1 MKEKP
6 CKLLLLALV
15 LVLSSATPLPL
26 TRAQSKPEAGAPPA
40 LSSATHDKVV
50 RYIRQRFG
58 VPDNVQLILG
68 PLRKTYA
75 ADFYESTVTVDDG
88 KKKSNQILL
97 ISRDSRFLIM
107 GAFIDVKQNTSAEMV
122 RAIRETFKVPDTTK
136 LTVGTFH
143 ASTAADFQQG
153 SLVADDGKTKQEPR
167 PLLLAKDGRH
177 LILGEIYDLGVDLQA
192 HALRTISLRNAPYQ
206 GPVNAPV
213 TLVEYADLQCPT
225 CAKMHE
231 FIENELLPRYPGKI
245 RVVFKE
251 FPLIGIHDWS
261 LIAAIGCQCAYQLN
275 PTSYVPLRS
284 AIFRSQMNI
293 NIANVR
299 DMVLNYGEQ
308 AGADRV
314 KLAACMD
321 SKASMPRIDA
331 DLKEAKAVH
340 VDRTPTA
347 FVNGKMLIGLPSNED
362 YYRAVDE
369 VLHAGK

>member
-1 MKEKP
+1 MI
-6 CKLLLLALV
+6 
-15 LVLSSATPLPL
+15 LVLSSATVIPL
-26 TRAQSKPEAGAPPA
+26 TRGQSKPEAGAPPA
-40 LSSATHDKVV
+40 LSSATREKVV

-88 KKKSNQILL
+88 KKKTEQILL

-107 GAFIDVKQNTSAEMV
+107 GGFIDLKQNTNAEMV
-122 RAIRETFKVPDTTK
+122 RALRETFKVPDTTK
-136 LTVGTFH
+136 LSVGTFH
-143 ASTAADFQQG
+143 ASAAPDFQQG
-153 SLVADDGKTKQEPR
+153 SLVADDGKTKQDPHT
-167 PLLLAKDGRH
+167 LLLSKDGRH
-177 LILGEIYDLGVDLQA
+177 LIMGEIFDLGVDLQA
-192 HALRTISLRNAPYQ
+192 HALRTISLRNEPYQ

-213 TLVEYADLQCPT
+213 TIVEYADLECPT

-231 FIENELLPRYPGKI
+231 FIENDLLPRYPGKI

-251 FPLIGIHDWS
+251 FPLAMHDWS

-284 AIFRSQMNI
+284 AIFRSQMGI
-293 NIANVR
+293 NITNVR

-314 KLAACMD
+314 KLAACLD
-321 SKASMPRIDA
+321 SKASMPRIEA